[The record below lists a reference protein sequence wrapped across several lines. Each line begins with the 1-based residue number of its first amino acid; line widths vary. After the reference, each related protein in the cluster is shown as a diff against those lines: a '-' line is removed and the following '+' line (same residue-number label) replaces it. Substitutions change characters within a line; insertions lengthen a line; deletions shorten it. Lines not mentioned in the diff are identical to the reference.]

1 VTSRAGQRRQRTSKF
16 DLVIV
21 GGGLTAARTIKAYR
35 EAGGAGRIALL
46 SADSII
52 PYHRPPLS
60 KRYLRGQAER
70 EDTFVEAESFY
81 ANNDVELL
89 LSTAVVAIE
98 PRERAVGTAAGRTLR
113 YVKLLIASG
122 VLPRR
127 LNAAGVDLPGVFAL
141 RSLDDATAIRNAAA
155 ETRDAVV
162 VGGGFIGMEVAAS
175 LTELEIEVTVVSR
188 NDLFAHL
195 NSPEISAHLV
205 RLYRRNGVNV
215 VRGDEV
221 RAFRGHSHLDTVEL
235 HSGDPIGAELAV
247 VGIGVIPAVGF
258 LKGSGVIVGNGIVV
272 NERFET
278 NVPDIYAAGDVACF
292 FDPLA
297 GRRRR
302 LEHWSNASY
311 QGGQVGRILAG
322 AEGGYNRVSTYF
334 TESFGL
340 TLKVFGDTSHHD
352 ERVARGSFADGNA
365 IVFYF
370 SDGRLVASL
379 HSGQDEETENQ
390 LKQLIGARAT
400 PHDVQALADDEPLS
414 LSEAFVAATDARVA
428 A

>member
-1 VTSRAGQRRQRTSKF
+1 MSEF

-21 GGGLTAARTIKAYR
+21 GGGLTAARAIKAYR
-35 EAGGAGRIALL
+35 EAGGAGRIALV
-46 SADSII
+46 SADSTI

-60 KRYLRGQAER
+60 KRYLRGEAER

-81 ANNDVELL
+81 EDNDVELL
-89 LSTAVVAIE
+89 LSTEVVAIE
-98 PRERAVGTAAGRTLR
+98 PRKRAVGTADGRALR

-127 LNAAGVDLPGVFAL
+127 LNVVGVDLPGVFAL
-141 RSLDDATAIRNAAA
+141 RSLDDAGAIRDAAA
-155 ETRDAVV
+155 QTRDAVV

-175 LTELEIEVTVVSR
+175 LTELEIEVTLVSR
-188 NDLFAHL
+188 NVDLFAHL
-195 NSPEISAHLV
+195 DSPEISGHLV
-205 RLYRRNGVNV
+205 RLYRRHGVDV
-215 VRGDEV
+215 VLGDEV
-221 RAFRGHSHLDTVEL
+221 CAFRGYSHLDTVEL
-235 HSGDPIGAELAV
+235 HSRDRIGASLAV
-247 VGIGVIPAVGF
+247 VGVGVMPAVGF
-258 LKGSGVIVGNGIVV
+258 LAGSGVIVANGIVV

-292 FDPLA
+292 FDPLT

-311 QGGQVGRILAG
+311 QGRQVGKVLAG

-352 ERVARGSFADGNA
+352 DRVTRGSFADGNA

-390 LKQLIGARAT
+390 LKQLIGARAM
-400 PHDVQALADDEPLS
+400 PHDVDVLADDQLLS
-414 LSEAFVAATDARVA
+414 LSEAFVEVTDAKVA

>member
-1 VTSRAGQRRQRTSKF
+1 MSEF
-16 DLVIV
+16 DLAIV
-21 GGGLTAARTIKAYR
+21 GGGLTAARAIKAYR
-35 EAGGAGRIALL
+35 EAGGAGSIALV
-46 SADSII
+46 SADSTL

-60 KRYLRGQAER
+60 KRYLRGQVEC

-81 ANNDVELL
+81 EDNDVEAL
-89 LSTAVVAIE
+89 LSTEVVAIE
-98 PRERAVGTAAGRTLR
+98 PRERAVSTADGRTLR
-113 YVKLLIASG
+113 YAKLLIASG

-127 LNAAGVDLPGVFAL
+127 LNVAGVDLPGVFTL
-141 RSLDDATAIRNAAA
+141 RSLDDAAAIRDAAA
-155 ETRDAVV
+155 QTRDAVV

-175 LTELEIEVTVVSR
+175 LTELEIEVTLVSR
-188 NDLFAHL
+188 NVDLFAHL
-195 NSPEISAHLV
+195 DSPEISEHLV
-205 RLYRRNGVNV
+205 GLYRRHGVDI

-221 RAFRGHSHLDTVEL
+221 CAFRGYSHLDTVEL
-235 HSGDPIGAELAV
+235 HSGDPIGASLAV
-247 VGIGVIPAVGF
+247 VGIGVVPAVGF
-258 LKGSGVIVGNGIVV
+258 LEGSGVSVANGIIV
-272 NERFET
+272 NARFET

-340 TLKVFGDTSHHD
+340 TLNVFGDTSRHD
-352 ERVARGSFADGNA
+352 DRITRGSFVDGNA

-370 SDGRLVASL
+370 ADGRLVASL
-379 HSGQDEETENQ
+379 HTGQDDETESR
-390 LKQLIGARAT
+390 LKELIGARAR
-400 PHDVQALADDEPLS
+400 PRDLHALADDEPLS
-414 LSEAFVAATDARVA
+414 LSEAFVEATDARVA
-428 A
+428 V